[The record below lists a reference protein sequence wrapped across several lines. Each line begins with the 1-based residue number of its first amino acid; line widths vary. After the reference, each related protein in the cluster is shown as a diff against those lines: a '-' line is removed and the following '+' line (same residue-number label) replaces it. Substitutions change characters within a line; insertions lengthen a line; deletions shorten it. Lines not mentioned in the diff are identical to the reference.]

1 MPRANKNCCEEDVK
15 KNLKQFG
22 HVKCSH
28 DRNPR
33 DKEGKWLNHVMGEK
47 IFEEEKCIEF
57 VTVL

>member
-1 MPRANKNCCEEDVK
+1 MPRGKDNCCEEVVK
-15 KNLKQFG
+15 LKLKRFG

-33 DKEGKWLNHVMGEK
+33 DKEGKWLNYVMGEK